1 MSTTP
6 NIKMSDEEK
15 LIKVATMDGWRRH
28 TFKDGTE
35 VWYNIHQEGCSRY
48 LKLPDYLN
56 DFNLIRK
63 VVSRL
68 TAQEYA
74 NYGEE
79 LEFITGFKPS
89 VQLWSEYRKLI
100 EATAEQC
107 TEALCAIAKRS
118 LTSNAPTPDELWD
131 SYWERLKMVQDE
143 SNLVI
148 QKENRND

>member
-1 MSTTP
+1 MSATP
-6 NIKMSDEEK
+6 NVKMSDEEK

-35 VWYNIHQEGCSRY
+35 VWYNIHQEGCPRY
-48 LKLPDYLN
+48 SKLPDYLH

-68 TAQEYA
+68 TVQEYA
-74 NYGEE
+74 DYGVE

-89 VQLWSEYRKLI
+89 AKLWSEYRKLI

-107 TEALCAIAKRS
+107 TEALCAIAKRFS
-118 LTSNAPTPDELWD
+118 TPTLEAVNEIWKK
-131 SYWERLKMVQDE
+131 RLEAVNK
-143 SNLVI
+143 I
-148 QKENRND
+148 QEI